1 MIHNFFFPQSMD
13 NSLKGRWLYYWI
25 WLRMPKHRQFTVFG
39 KKCQGKHHFNGCFD
53 KVKDFIMIKFQKKWS
68 IERTPTNIMKPICND
83 TTPNIVRHGK
93 KKHQCFIFTELRNE
107 FYFFTKLYPFVFSTA
122 LLSPSLSNIARNKKE
137 TKRKANS

>member
-1 MIHNFFFPQSMD
+1 MD

-25 WLRMPKHRQFTVFG
+25 WLRMPKHRQFTVSG

-68 IERTPTNIMKPICND
+68 IERTPTNIMKPIYMQWNYTQHCK
-83 TTPNIVRHGK
+83 TWEK
-93 KKHQCFIFTELRNE
+93 KQQCFIFTELSNQ
-107 FYFFTKLYPFVFSTA
+107 FYFFTKLYPFVFNTA
-122 LLSPSLSNIARNKKE
+122 LLSPSLSNITRNKKE